1 MSQPE
6 VQAQQEKQL
15 LSNQRRAE
23 ALLQMLDHLQVE
35 AIMFPLQIDH
45 LHRDTTKRIKV
56 ELRQVELELD
66 NILVQSELP
75 LMYLLD
81 QVGLVRLLCEVEA
94 APEAMS
100 LRQEALLLQDQCQLL
115 QEAVPQDLRLQ
126 VAQEEAL
133 HLIEEEEDKV

>member
-81 QVGLVRLLCEVEA
+81 QVCLVRLLCEVEA
-94 APEAMS
+94 APEARS